1 MYTSAGAYTAVQI
14 SGLIAGEWYELSL
27 NVDLITTLGNGLA
40 CDVTTPVASFNSV
53 GPKKYLLRT
62 NTNVIAIKRNA
73 NVTTDIQ
80 ISNVSVRR
88 ISGNHAFQSTTTSRP
103 ALSGRYNLLTNTN
116 FSGAVVGAPGTPPTG
131 WSANFS
137 TASITAV
144 APLGSDYAIQI
155 TANAQRLF
163 FGMGFTALPSTT
175 YSLTCFVVENS
186 GLPMEQILGFTGVP
200 TGATL
205 QWYLN
210 GGLVNGA
217 TTAPVNSRIEVR
229 LVVGATG
236 GTPAARVG
244 IGTAINATGVVSVA
258 SPDVRVVGDG
268 VGLPPYQRV
277 VDANTYDT
285 IGFPLYLKFDGVDD
299 WLQTGS
305 LDFSGSD
312 KLFVST
318 SLRKLSDAA
327 TGIVAELSSVSNT
340 NNGSFAVLA
349 PAANAA
355 GNIGLYLRGDSALSL
370 VVPTGIV
377 SPVSSLFSGVFNLGA
392 PTGLQNAGRLNGAHY
407 AYSLS
412 ASGAGNFGNYPLY
425 IGRRGGT
432 GLPFNGRL
440 YGLLIRGGLSAPSQI
455 TAAERHLNA
464 KARIY

>member
-1 MYTSAGAYTAVQI
+1 
-14 SGLIAGEWYELSL
+14 
-27 NVDLITTLGNGLA
+27 
-40 CDVTTPVASFNSV
+40 
-53 GPKKYLLRT
+53 
-62 NTNVIAIKRNA
+62 
-73 NVTTDIQ
+73 
-80 ISNVSVRR
+80 
-88 ISGNHAFQSTTTSRP
+88 
-103 ALSGRYNLLTNTN
+103 
-116 FSGAVVGAPGTPPTG
+116 
-131 WSANFS
+131 
-137 TASITAV
+137 
-144 APLGSDYAIQI
+144 
-155 TANAQRLF
+155 
-163 FGMGFTALPSTT
+163 
-175 YSLTCFVVENS
+175 
-186 GLPMEQILGFTGVP
+186 
-200 TGATL
+200 
-205 QWYLN
+205 
-210 GGLVNGA
+210 
-217 TTAPVNSRIEVR
+217 
-229 LVVGATG
+229 
-236 GTPAARVG
+236 
-244 IGTAINATGVVSVA
+244 
-258 SPDVRVVGDG
+258 
-268 VGLPPYQRV
+268 
-277 VDANTYDT
+277 
-285 IGFPLYLKFDGVDD
+285 
-299 WLQTGS
+299 